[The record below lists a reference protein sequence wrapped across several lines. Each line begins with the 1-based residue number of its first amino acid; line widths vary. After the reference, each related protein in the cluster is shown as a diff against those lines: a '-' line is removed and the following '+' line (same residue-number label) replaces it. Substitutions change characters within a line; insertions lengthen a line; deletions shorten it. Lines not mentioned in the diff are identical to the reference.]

1 MGVVLDLK
9 DFIKYPFLEESQELA
24 RRHVESLEEFLNSGQ
39 GAVALA
45 RAKERVIAALTF
57 KKDYQDE
64 KTLKPELELASYAL
78 ARMLVSCIGDRSL
91 IDRLARYEAERAS
104 FFLAAE
110 FEEEGASSFQ
120 IAEEMEKRRSVALK
134 LQIDPD
140 AAAMP
145 VTNYVELVPHLR
157 DQRWRLVNRDVQQ
170 GSVSLNPQEID
181 ELIRERIRVIVADR
195 LPLRV
200 PSGICDCLAPVA
212 GEIAALRQQQVLE
225 EFGEI
230 KEDAFP
236 PCISALIQ
244 AITAG
249 TNLTHMGRFAI
260 TAFLHTIGMNVAQIA
275 DVFARAPDFD
285 PDMTMYQVEH
295 ISGRG
300 GTEYTPP
307 SCATMRTFGLCANRD
322 KDCERVSHP
331 LSYYRL
337 RKNLKKK
344 RS

>member
-1 MGVVLDLK
+1 MDIVLDRKEL
-9 DFIKYPFLEESQELA
+9 IKYPFLKESQQLA
-24 RRHVESLEEFLNSGQ
+24 RRHVESLEDFLASSPGT
-39 GAVALA
+39 AALD
-45 RAKERVIAALTF
+45 RAKERVVAALTF
-57 KKDYQDE
+57 KKEFGDE
-64 KTLKPELELASYAL
+64 NTQNLKPEFEIASYAL

-104 FFLAAE
+104 FFLATE
-110 FEEEGASSFQ
+110 DPE
-120 IAEEMEKRRSVALK
+120 IRRFVAWSIGISTGTATL
-134 LQIDPD
+134 
-140 AAAMP
+140 P
-145 VTNYVELVPHLR
+145 VTDYVELVPHLR
-157 DQRWRLVNRDVQQ
+157 DKRWRLVNRDVRQ
-170 GSVSLNPQEID
+170 GGVNLGPGEID
-181 ELIRERIRVIVADR
+181 ELIRERIRVILVDQ

-200 PSGICDCLAPVA
+200 PPGICERLDPVTK
-212 GEIAALRQQQVLE
+212 EIAALHQQQVLE
-225 EFGEI
+225 QFGEI

-236 PCISALIQ
+236 PCIGALIR

-260 TAFLHTIGMNVAQIA
+260 TSFLHTIGMNTTGIA
-275 DVFARAPDFD
+275 EIFARAPDFD
-285 PDMTMYQVEH
+285 LDMTMYQVEH

-322 KDCERVSHP
+322 KDCERVNHP

-337 RKNLKKK
+337 RKNIKKK

>member
-1 MGVVLDLK
+1 MDIVLDRKEL
-9 DFIKYPFLEESQELA
+9 IKYPFLKESQQLA
-24 RRHVESLEEFLNSGQ
+24 RRHVESLEEFLGSSP
-39 GAVALA
+39 GAAALE
-45 RAKERVIAALTF
+45 RAKERVVAAVTF
-57 KKDYQDE
+57 KKEFGDE
-64 KTLKPELELASYAL
+64 DTRNLKPELEIASYAL
-78 ARMLVSCIGDRSL
+78 ARMLVSCVGDRSL

-110 FEEEGASSFQ
+110 EPE
-120 IAEEMEKRRSVALK
+120 IRRFVAKSVG
-134 LQIDPD
+134 IDTR
-140 AAAMP
+140 AVSMP
-145 VTNYVELVPHLR
+145 VTRYVELVPHLR
-157 DQRWRLVNRDVQQ
+157 DKRWRLVNRDVRQ
-170 GSVSLNPQEID
+170 GGVNLEPGEID
-181 ELIRERIRVIVADR
+181 ELIRERIRAIIADQ

-200 PSGICDCLAPVA
+200 PGGICERLAPVT
-212 GEIAALRQQQVLE
+212 GEIAALQQQQALE
-225 EFGEI
+225 QFGEVR
-230 KEDAFP
+230 EEAFP
-236 PCISALIQ
+236 PCIGALIQ

-322 KDCERVSHP
+322 KDCERVNHP

-337 RKNLKKK
+337 KKNIKKK

>member
-1 MGVVLDLK
+1 MDIVLDRKEL
-9 DFIKYPFLEESQELA
+9 IKYPFLKESQQLA
-24 RRHVESLEEFLNSGQ
+24 RRHVESLEDFLASSP
-39 GAVALA
+39 GAAALE

-57 KKDYQDE
+57 KKEFGEETTQN
-64 KTLKPELELASYAL
+64 LKPEFEIASYAL
-78 ARMLVSCIGDRSL
+78 ARMLVSCINDRSL

-104 FFLAAE
+104 FFLATE
-110 FEEEGASSFQ
+110 DPE
-120 IAEEMEKRRSVALK
+120 IRRFVAWSIGISTGTATL
-134 LQIDPD
+134 
-140 AAAMP
+140 P
-145 VTNYVELVPHLR
+145 VTDYVELVPHLR
-157 DQRWRLVNRDVQQ
+157 DKRWRLVNRDVRQ
-170 GSVSLNPQEID
+170 GGVNLGPGEID
-181 ELIRERIRVIVADR
+181 ELIRERIRVILVDQ
-195 LPLRV
+195 LPLRI
-200 PSGICDCLAPVA
+200 PTGICERFEPVTK
-212 GEIAALRQQQVLE
+212 EISALQQQQVLE
-225 EFGEI
+225 QFGEVR
-230 KEDAFP
+230 EEAFP

-260 TAFLHTIGMNVAQIA
+260 TSFLHTIGMNIAQIA

-322 KDCERVSHP
+322 KDCERVNHP

-337 RKNLKKK
+337 RKNIKKK
-344 RS
+344 RG

>member
-1 MGVVLDLK
+1 MGIVLDRKEL
-9 DFIKYPFLEESQELA
+9 IKYPFLKESQELA
-24 RRHVESLEEFLNSGQ
+24 RRHVESLEEFLTSSP
-39 GAVALA
+39 GAVALE

-57 KKDYQDE
+57 KKEFGDE
-64 KTLKPELELASYAL
+64 NAQTLKPELEIASYAL
-78 ARMLVSCIGDRSL
+78 ARMVVSCINDRSL

-104 FFLAAE
+104 FFLAGDDPE
-110 FEEEGASSFQ
+110 IRRFVAS
-120 IAEEMEKRRSVALK
+120 R

-140 AAAMP
+140 AVTMP
-145 VTNYVELVPHLR
+145 VTGYVELVPHLR
-157 DQRWRLVNRDVQQ
+157 DKRWRLVNRNVQR
-170 GSVSLNPQEID
+170 GGVALEPGEID
-181 ELIRERIRVIVADR
+181 ELIRERIRAILVDQ
-195 LPLRV
+195 LPLRI
-200 PSGICDCLAPVA
+200 PPGICERLLPVTK
-212 GEIAALRQQQVLE
+212 EVSALRQQQVLE
-225 EFGEI
+225 QFGEI
-230 KEDAFP
+230 REDAFP

-260 TAFLHTIGMNVAQIA
+260 TSFLHTIGMNVAQIA

-322 KDCERVSHP
+322 KDCDRVSHP

-337 RKNLKKK
+337 RKNIKKK
-344 RS
+344 RG

>member
-1 MGVVLDLK
+1 MGIVLDRKEL
-9 DFIKYPFLEESQELA
+9 IKYPFLKESQELA
-24 RRHVESLEEFLNSGQ
+24 RRHVESLEEFLTSSP
-39 GAVALA
+39 GAVALE
-45 RAKERVIAALTF
+45 RAKDRVIAALTF
-57 KKDYQDE
+57 KKEFGDE
-64 KTLKPELELASYAL
+64 NTQTLKPELEIASYAL
-78 ARMLVSCIGDRSL
+78 ARMVVSCINDRSL

-104 FFLAAE
+104 FFLAGDDPE
-110 FEEEGASSFQ
+110 IRRFVAS
-120 IAEEMEKRRSVALK
+120 R

-140 AAAMP
+140 AVTMP
-145 VTNYVELVPHLR
+145 VTGYVELVPHLR
-157 DQRWRLVNRDVQQ
+157 DKRWRLVNRNVQR
-170 GSVSLNPQEID
+170 GGVALEPGEID
-181 ELIRERIRVIVADR
+181 ELIRERIRAILVDQ
-195 LPLRV
+195 LPLRI
-200 PSGICDCLAPVA
+200 PPGICERLLPVTK
-212 GEIAALRQQQVLE
+212 EVSALRQQQVLE
-225 EFGEI
+225 QFGEI
-230 KEDAFP
+230 REDAFP

-260 TAFLHTIGMNVAQIA
+260 TSFLHTIGMNVAQIA

-322 KDCERVSHP
+322 KDCDRVSHP

-337 RKNLKKK
+337 RKNVKKK
-344 RS
+344 RG

>member
-1 MGVVLDLK
+1 MDIVLDRKEL
-9 DFIKYPFLEESQELA
+9 IKYPYLKESQQLA
-24 RRHVESLEEFLNSGQ
+24 SRHDKSLEEFLQSSQ
-39 GAVALA
+39 GAAPHD
-45 RAKERVIAALTF
+45 RPKERVVAALTF
-57 KKDYQDE
+57 KKEFGDE
-64 KTLKPELELASYAL
+64 ETRNLEPELEIASYAL
-78 ARMLVSCIGDRSL
+78 ARMLVSCTGDRSL

-104 FFLAAE
+104 FFLSADEPEIRRFVAWSVGIDT
-110 FEEEGASSFQ
+110 GA
-120 IAEEMEKRRSVALK
+120 VV
-134 LQIDPD
+134 
-140 AAAMP
+140 MP
-145 VTNYVELVPHLR
+145 VTRYVELVPHLR
-157 DQRWRLVNRDVQQ
+157 DKRWRLVNRDVRQ
-170 GSVSLNPQEID
+170 GGVNLEAGEID
-181 ELIRERIRVIVADR
+181 ELIRERIRAIIADQ

-200 PSGICDCLAPVA
+200 PGGICERLQPIT
-212 GEIAALRQQQVLE
+212 GEISALLQQQALE
-225 EFGEI
+225 QFGEVR
-230 KEDAFP
+230 EEAFP
-236 PCISALIQ
+236 PCIGALIQ

-322 KDCERVSHP
+322 RDCERVNHP
-331 LSYYRL
+331 LSYYRFK
-337 RKNLKKK
+337 KNIKKK